1 MFGRITSTQCLAGLA
16 LCLAVGAHLGAQQA
30 RDAALPVPD
39 ANNHVEYMVPMR
51 DGVELATSV
60 YIPEGDGPW
69 PVIVERTPYSKAGGA
84 PKGQRLT
91 AHGYIYAHQ
100 DSRGRFRSEGVY
112 EPYQTDIADGYD
124 TIEWAAAQPWSNG
137 KVGVTGR
144 SAMGIHANLAAAGA
158 PPHLVAA
165 YVVTASESL
174 FDESYFNGGVFR
186 EHFRGNFMRLQG
198 KEDQIPIMKSR
209 SILDERWKATDM
221 IHHRRNINVPMFNL
235 GGWYDMFAKGEVGNF
250 VQLQNHGRNGALGNQ
265 KLWMGAW
272 GHSPLDGDLEYPGDI
287 PLGPRTFDFEM
298 PWFDYWLKEKDTG
311 IMDMPA
317 VTYYHMASAR
327 KGHPSP
333 LNGFR
338 QADSWPPPS
347 TMTHLY
353 LQPGGGVSQRRPSAD
368 TASVS
373 FVHDPDSPVPTFGG
387 ANYDNNR
394 EFPITVGPVD
404 QQQIGDRPDYL
415 RFHSEPL
422 DADLHVQG
430 RIDVK
435 LWVAT
440 DAPDTDFM
448 VKLVDVYPDGYEAII
463 LDTALRTRF
472 RYGREPG
479 DVEMMK
485 PGRPTLLTID
495 LWSTSNTFERGHRL
509 GVHVASS
516 NAPRYEVNPNTG
528 EAPGRSTLAPRKATN
543 TIFHDQ
549 RRPSAIVLPIV
560 AELPPVVDIT

>member
-1 MFGRITSTQCLAGLA
+1 
-16 LCLAVGAHLGAQQA
+16 
-30 RDAALPVPD
+30 
-39 ANNHVEYMVPMR
+39 
-51 DGVELATSV
+51 
-60 YIPEGDGPW
+60 
-69 PVIVERTPYSKAGGA
+69 
-84 PKGQRLT
+84 
-91 AHGYIYAHQ
+91 
-100 DSRGRFRSEGVY
+100 
-112 EPYQTDIADGYD
+112 
-124 TIEWAAAQPWSNG
+124 
-137 KVGVTGR
+137 
-144 SAMGIHANLAAAGA
+144 
-158 PPHLVAA
+158 
-165 YVVTASESL
+165 
-174 FDESYFNGGVFR
+174 
-186 EHFRGNFMRLQG
+186 
-198 KEDQIPIMKSR
+198 
-209 SILDERWKATDM
+209 
-221 IHHRRNINVPMFNL
+221 
-235 GGWYDMFAKGEVGNF
+235 
-250 VQLQNHGRNGALGNQ
+250 
-265 KLWMGAW
+265 
-272 GHSPLDGDLEYPGDI
+272 
-287 PLGPRTFDFEM
+287 
-298 PWFDYWLKEKDTG
+298 
-311 IMDMPA
+311 
-317 VTYYHMASAR
+317 
-327 KGHPSP
+327 
-333 LNGFR
+333 
-338 QADSWPPPS
+338 
-347 TMTHLY
+347 
-353 LQPGGGVSQRRPSAD
+353 
-368 TASVS
+368 
-373 FVHDPDSPVPTFGG
+373 VPTFGG

-560 AELPPVVDIT
+560 AELPPVVDIP